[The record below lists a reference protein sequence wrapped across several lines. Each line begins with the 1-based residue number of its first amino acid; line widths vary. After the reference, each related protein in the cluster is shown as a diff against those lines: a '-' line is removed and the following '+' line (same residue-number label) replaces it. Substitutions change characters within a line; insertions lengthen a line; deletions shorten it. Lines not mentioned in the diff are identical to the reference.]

1 MALTLTDAQIAEIR
15 RLRDAGPLNQ
25 TISQPGGRLQPHQPI
40 HQRTVGVE

>member
-25 TISQPGGRLQPHQPI
+25 TTDNPLGDYSHIYWNNREQ
-40 HQRTVGVE
+40 